1 MIPRV
6 GGVLVM
12 APFRCVLLGLALVS
26 LLGIGAECLLAQET
40 RAVEIRGRVLDAR
53 SLEPVPGA
61 LIYVLDSYGNPMARR
76 ITGDFGE
83 FAVEVRRLAG
93 VRLQAGRMGYAT
105 VETPFLDFGGHHY
118 FMVEILL
125 DVEAVLL
132 APLEVVAR
140 GFRLE
145 RSPLFEGF
153 DHRSQLGFG
162 SFFTRAE
169 IESLRPLRVTDLL
182 QRIPGVFL
190 SGSGAGHRRIVTM
203 SRTPVGRGGGACPVQ
218 IFLDGMLVTRAGAGD
233 ISVDE
238 LVTPEALEGMEVYRG
253 LSTVPAE
260 FLNSNAHCGVV
271 ALWTR
276 RGGPG
281 GGTSP

>member
-1 MIPRV
+1 M
-6 GGVLVM
+6 
-12 APFRCVLLGLALVS
+12 
-26 LLGIGAECLLAQET
+26 CLLPRLIVGFLLVTTSFLGSESILGQEP
-40 RAVEIRGRVLDAR
+40 RSVEIRGRILDAR
-53 SLEPVPGA
+53 TSEPVPGA
-61 LIYVLDSYGNPMARR
+61 TVMVLDSYGEPMARR
-76 ITGDFGE
+76 VTGDLGE
-83 FAVEVRRLAG
+83 FTVQVRRLAG
-93 VRLQAGRMGYAT
+93 IWLQAYRIGYAT

-118 FMVEILL
+118 FVIEIHM

-140 GFRLE
+140 GTRLD

-153 DHRSQLGFG
+153 DHRRHLGFG

-169 IESLRPLRVTDLL
+169 IEALRPLRVTDLL
-182 QRIPGVFL
+182 QRLPGVSL

-203 SRTPVGRGGGACPVQ
+203 NRTPVGRGGGACPVQ
-218 IFLDGMLVTRAGAGD
+218 IFLDGMLITRAAAGD
-233 ISVDE
+233 VSVDE

>member
-1 MIPRV
+1 MCLIRPFIA
-6 GGVLVM
+6 GFLLVTTSFLG
-12 APFRCVLLGLALVS
+12 PEPLLG
-26 LLGIGAECLLAQET
+26 QES
-40 RAVEIRGRVLDAR
+40 REVEIRGRVLDAR
-53 SLEPVPGA
+53 TSEPVPGA
-61 LIYVLDSYGNPMARR
+61 TVMVLDSYGEPVARR
-76 ITGDFGE
+76 VAGDLGE
-83 FAVEVRRLAG
+83 FTLEVRRLAG
-93 VRLQAGRMGYAT
+93 IRLQAHRIGYAT
-105 VETPFLDFGGHHY
+105 VETPFLDFGGHH
-118 FMVEILL
+118 FFVIDIHM

-140 GFRLE
+140 GRRLE

-153 DHRSQLGFG
+153 DHRRQLGFG

-169 IESLRPLRVTDLL
+169 IETLRPLRVTDLL
-182 QRIPGVFL
+182 LRIPGVSL

-203 SRTPVGRGGGACPVQ
+203 NRTPVGRGGGACPVQ
-218 IFLDGMLVTRAGAGD
+218 IFMDGMLVTRATAGD
-233 ISVDE
+233 VSLDE
-238 LVTPEALEGMEVYRG
+238 LVTPETLEGMEVYRG